1 LTAELIGDHR
11 AIWYASGLLV
21 AEGHPHPAGKG
32 QLASCDRLPDYVS
45 RMHGA
50 MHAAGIEVPSDPG
63 RFGYSRHGF
72 DGFGRLDL
80 TVDLS
85 TESTA
90 VGLGI
95 LAGMAAI
102 QPDTRLQTIVTR
114 QPGGRAV
121 ETVTWRG
128 RSGIKA
134 RAYDKSTEALSGP
147 RATLLRFE
155 DQRRWPSEHRRDLE
169 DVGSAAAGRAIFAG
183 RFMPLWQASKGV
195 KVVTHV
201 NAAQHLRQAVTEER
215 ITPGQAIDVAG
226 YLFLEQADVRVGS
239 RPTRWRHRKLARELG
254 LVLVDGEL
262 VEQEVEV
269 DMEDVMT
276 RVLDEGAW
284 NGE

>member
-102 QPDTRLQTIVTR
+102 QPDTGRGALLG
-114 QPGGRAV
+114 QPAAPATAAPAAPGRTPASAG
-121 ETVTWRG
+121 TG
-128 RSGIKA
+128 AAPA
-134 RAYDKSTEALSGP
+134 R
-147 RATLLRFE
+147 
-155 DQRRWPSEHRRDLE
+155 QRR
-169 DVGSAAAGRAIFAG
+169 
-183 RFMPLWQASKGV
+183 
-195 KVVTHV
+195 
-201 NAAQHLRQAVTEER
+201 
-215 ITPGQAIDVAG
+215 
-226 YLFLEQADVRVGS
+226 ADCL
-239 RPTRWRHRKLARELG
+239 PE
-254 LVLVDGEL
+254 
-262 VEQEVEV
+262 
-269 DMEDVMT
+269 
-276 RVLDEGAW
+276 
-284 NGE
+284 